1 MVDAHLTQLIHKELE
16 ASAKVFGDFHK
27 QSKLQ
32 CPPECGKCCL
42 KPDLSCN
49 PYELLPLAFYLVE
62 KNLAESILERAKTN
76 IGRPCVLLEMKDESS
91 GKGRCGHYNYR
102 PFVCRAFGVAG
113 RLGKNESIE
122 LSVCR
127 ELKLDAH
134 YGSEEFNRLTSEN
147 VPLLE
152 VFKKRLES
160 IDPKLLEQE
169 IPINEA
175 IVFILEK
182 VLFLKDYQDS

>member
-1 MVDAHLTQLIHKELE
+1 MVDSILANKILNELE
-16 ASAKVFGDFHK
+16 FIAKDFGSFQN
-27 QSKLQ
+27 QSKLH
-32 CPPECGKCCL
+32 CPTECGKCCL
-42 KPDLSCN
+42 KADLSCN
-49 PYELLPLAFYLVE
+49 PYELLPLALHLIE
-62 KNLAESILERAKTN
+62 INQAETILKKAQNNLGK
-76 IGRPCVLLEMKDESS
+76 PCVLLDLKDESTGA
-91 GKGRCGHYNYR
+91 GKCSQYEYR

-113 RLGKNESIE
+113 RTSKNELVE

-134 YGSEEFNRLTSEN
+134 FGSDEFKKLTSEN

-152 VFKKRLES
+152 VYKKRLEAL
-160 IDPKLLEQE
+160 DPKLLEQE

-182 VLFLKDYQDS
+182 VLLWKSYQET

>member
-1 MVDAHLTQLIHKELE
+1 MIDAHLAQNIHTELE
-16 ASAKVFGDFHK
+16 ASSRVFGDFQKH
-27 QSKLQ
+27 SKLQ
-32 CPPECGKCCL
+32 CPPECGKCCF

-49 PYELLPLAFYLVE
+49 PYELIPLAFYLVE
-62 KNLAESILERAKTN
+62 KNLAEDILERAKDN
-76 IGRPCVLLEMKDESS
+76 IGRPCVLLEMKDETS
-91 GKGRCGHYNYR
+91 GKGRCGHYSYR

-113 RLGKNESIE
+113 RVAKDESIE

-134 YGSEEFNRLTSEN
+134 YQSSEFIRLTSEN

-160 IDPKLLEQE
+160 IDPKLLEEE

-175 IVFILEK
+175 IIFILEK
-182 VLFLKDYQDS
+182 VLLWKSYQES